1 MKATAVFAGNKSP
14 FVGNK
19 AMDVM
24 NEMDGD
30 LRFANANPAKAAKA
44 AKAANAGRHFR
55 PVRRIQGNHSK
66 LRSYS

>member
-44 AKAANAGRHFR
+44 ANAGRHFR